1 MKEKLNEEINA
12 NFHPEINNIIN
23 EEFNPPLTSGC

>member
-12 NFHPEINNIIN
+12 NFNPEINNIIN